1 MMENEQKFQ
10 ENFHIKPTQFNE
22 LFDLLEPFLM
32 PKVCTRPEDE
42 ITPKEKLAIVLE
54 YIQIHIFIK

>member
-1 MMENEQKFQ
+1 MMENEQKFH
-10 ENFHIKPTQFNE
+10 ENFHMKPIQLNE

-54 YIQIHIFIK
+54 YIHTYL